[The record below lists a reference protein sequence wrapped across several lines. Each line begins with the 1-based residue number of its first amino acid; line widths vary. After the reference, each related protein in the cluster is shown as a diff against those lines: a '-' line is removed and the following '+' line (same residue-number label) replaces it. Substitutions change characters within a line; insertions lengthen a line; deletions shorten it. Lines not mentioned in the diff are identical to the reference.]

1 MDLLEQTN
9 PEAARKLACGHT
21 FHPECVAGY
30 SCSQPSTPTLP
41 CPACRHPFNAFHDR
55 DEHGHAQARALLSSP
70 NTALHMGIRHVRPAD
85 PSTVASSDQGS
96 TSKRDRDP
104 LQPSVSRKCRA
115 IENAVDTSPMVTGVI
130 QDALHS
136 INSDLAELVLQR
148 TAHQQAVN
156 VLQNASLTEILE
168 SLPDPSE
175 ASQTMQRHRQHK
187 RRHTA
192 SARAKRRKERQRL
205 HSMENAA
212 RSLMQQQAEL
222 QQHWLELSARNEILT
237 AQLITNL
244 VNASQ

>member
-70 NTALHMGIRHVRPAD
+70 DTALHMGIRHVRPAD

-115 IENAVDTSPMVTGVI
+115 IENAVDTPPMVTGVI

-168 SLPDPSE
+168 SLPDPSAAAQAAQE
-175 ASQTMQRHRQHK
+175 TAYRQCASQAQEGTPASSFHGE
-187 RRHTA
+187 RRPVSDAATSRA
-192 SARAKRRKERQRL
+192 PATLARIEC
-205 HSMENAA
+205 S
-212 RSLMQQQAEL
+212 
-222 QQHWLELSARNEILT
+222 
-237 AQLITNL
+237 
-244 VNASQ
+244 